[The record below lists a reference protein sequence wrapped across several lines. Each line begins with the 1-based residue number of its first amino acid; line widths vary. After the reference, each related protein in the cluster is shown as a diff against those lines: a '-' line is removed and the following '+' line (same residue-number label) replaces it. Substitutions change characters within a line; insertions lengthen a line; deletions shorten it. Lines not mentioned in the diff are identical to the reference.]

1 MRLVILVLV
10 GLALGLPAA
19 AAEGESGPYPI
30 WWSPSLEL
38 DSLDRIDARLQRPLW
53 PDRPDSGFTVTVIE
67 DSGEREDFAGSCAG
81 ILRIERGPPFDLV
94 HVELRTWFHQ
104 SARCRALVRL
114 KEAAPA
120 RRSFVRDF
128 VLSEAAIDVLP
139 AVIDPDSSCGGGGGA
154 CELYW
159 ASKARMSWREYQDE
173 QRERFE
179 RGEFWFLPED
189 VEFGEYFLRI
199 EVLSDHQMDVEIS
212 HSWTHIHIL
221 ARADLT
227 GDGLEDLL
235 LMMDNKAKGGTW
247 SYSKLHLFTREI
259 AGEVFRVIAPESY
272 LCPDYQCD

>member
-1 MRLVILVLV
+1 MNSLKTISFRLATPDAVPFMTRFGAMIRTMRLVILVLV

-53 PDRPDSGFTVTVIE
+53 RRHIEDRARRWWRPEADRPDSGFTVTVIE

-104 SARCRALVRL
+104 SAQCRALVRL

-139 AVIDPDSSCGGGGGA
+139 AVIDPDSSCGGGGG
-154 CELYW
+154 
-159 ASKARMSWREYQDE
+159 
-173 QRERFE
+173 
-179 RGEFWFLPED
+179 
-189 VEFGEYFLRI
+189 LRAI
-199 EVLSDHQMDVEIS
+199 PGKQGAYV
-212 HSWTHIHIL
+212 L
-221 ARADLT
+221 ARVP
-227 GDGLEDLL
+227 G
-235 LMMDNKAKGGTW
+235 
-247 SYSKLHLFTREI
+247 
-259 AGEVFRVIAPESY
+259 
-272 LCPDYQCD
+272 